1 MKIDYLIFGIIVILF
16 AALLVVD
23 AIITTYAPTSQ
34 ILSPNDVKGI
44 TGAVLG
50 VIAVFF
56 FIKAFMRTKKVQQ

>member
-1 MKIDYLIFGIIVILF
+1 MKIDYLVFGIIVILF

-23 AIITTYAPTSQ
+23 AIITTYTPANM

-44 TGAVLG
+44 TGVVFG

-56 FIKAFMRTKKVQQ
+56 FLKAFMRTKE